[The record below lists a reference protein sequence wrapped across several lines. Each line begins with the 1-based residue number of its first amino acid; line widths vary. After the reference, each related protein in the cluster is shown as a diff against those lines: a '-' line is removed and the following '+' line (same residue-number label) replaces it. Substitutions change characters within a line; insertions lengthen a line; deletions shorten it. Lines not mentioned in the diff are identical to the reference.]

1 MKKILTIILVLV
13 SATVFFSCE
22 KNDNGI
28 DNKNYGPIKVTKVF
42 QHNAK
47 AASEGK
53 PQQRAACT
61 MCGRLLYTDL

>member
-28 DNKNYGPIKVTKVF
+28 DNKNYGPI
-42 QHNAK
+42 
-47 AASEGK
+47 S
-53 PQQRAACT
+53 R
-61 MCGRLLYTDL
+61 